1 MTLFIDTTGEGPD
14 VVLLHGWGL
23 HSGVWDSIC
32 PTLARD
38 YRVNCVDLPGHGR
51 SDLGIDLADLDST
64 CAALYDILPHP
75 AHLVGWSLGGLI
87 AQAYALR
94 YPLAVTQLV
103 LVASTPRFV
112 KTEDWPAAMAS
123 QTIEGFAS
131 SLERNYHLTLKRF
144 LALQVQSSEAA
155 QGTLRRL
162 NAVLRSHPPHPNA
175 LRAGLT
181 LLCETDLRDQLPKL
195 QCSTRLILGER
206 DKLVPVGCGQ
216 AIIARLKTGHVVI
229 ISGAGH
235 APFLSHNHNFLS
247 LIQDCLKDY

>member
-1 MTLFIDTTGEGPD
+1 MTLFIETTGEGPD

-32 PTLARD
+32 PMLAQN
-38 YRVNCVDLPGHGR
+38 YRMNCVDLPGHGR
-51 SDLGIDLADLDST
+51 SELGIDLANLDST
-64 CAALYDILPHP
+64 CAALYDILPRP
-75 AHLVGWSLGGLI
+75 AHWVGWSLGGLI

-94 YPLAVTQLV
+94 YPLAVRQLV

-112 KTEDWPAAMAS
+112 TTEDWHAAMS
-123 QTIEGFAS
+123 PQTIEGFAS
-131 SLERNYHLTLKRF
+131 SLERDYPLTLKRF

-155 QGTLRRL
+155 QTTLRRL
-162 NAVLRSHPPHPNA
+162 HAVLRRYQPHPSA

-195 QCSTRLILGER
+195 QCSTQLILGER

-216 AIIARLKTGHVVI
+216 AITARLKTGQVMI

-235 APFLSHNHNFLS
+235 APFLSHSHDFLR
-247 LIQDCLKDY
+247 LMQDCLKDC